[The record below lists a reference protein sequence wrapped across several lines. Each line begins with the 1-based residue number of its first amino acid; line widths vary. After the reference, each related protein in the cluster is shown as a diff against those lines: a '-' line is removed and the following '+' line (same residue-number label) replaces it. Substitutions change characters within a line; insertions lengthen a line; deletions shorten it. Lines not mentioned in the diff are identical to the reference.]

1 MGSRTFDRLQHFKRF
16 TINVE
21 SVDGNR
27 APDRV
32 GSFHLFG
39 DSLSK
44 FNEDCVN
51 TLSETNDLPKTE
63 VFFMWT
69 APPPGSGCVT
79 FRYLLNNLF
88 FTITATWSIV
98 WKAF

>member
-1 MGSRTFDRLQHFKRF
+1 MGSRTFDKLQHFKRF

-21 SVDGNR
+21 SADGNR

-32 GSFHLFG
+32 GSFQLFG

-44 FNEDCVN
+44 FNEDCIN

-79 FRYLLNNLF
+79 FRYF
-88 FTITATWSIV
+88 FIQHIFAVSIY
-98 WKAF
+98 FII

>member
-1 MGSRTFDRLQHFKRF
+1 MCLCYLVVLMGSRTYDKLQHFRRF

-21 SVDGNR
+21 SADD
-27 APDRV
+27 PDNKSPQNV
-32 GSFHLFG
+32 GSFQLFR

-51 TLSETNDLPKTE
+51 TISETNDLPKTE

-69 APPPGSGCVT
+69 APPPGSGCVA
-79 FRYLLNNLF
+79 FR
-88 FTITATWSIV
+88 
-98 WKAF
+98 